1 MKTILEILQLSCAYL
16 EEKGIEGA
24 RRQAEELLAHILKL
38 KRIDLYLQFDRP
50 VEEEDL
56 ALLRKFIKRKGKG
69 EPVEYI
75 TSEVEFYH
83 IKLCLTPAV
92 LIPRQETEI
101 LASEIVD
108 SLPDTPLVV
117 WDVCTGSG
125 CIGISLKNAR
135 PAWSLTLSDISKEAL
150 AVAKNNAEINGIEV
164 SLLQGDLL
172 TPFVGKKADVI
183 ICNPPYVTEEEF
195 LSLDP
200 SVREFEPKGA
210 LVGGP
215 TGLEFYERLVRD
227 LPQFLV
233 SGGKVFFEIGAGMGA
248 KIAALFS
255 ETVWV
260 KKEVT
265 QDWSGHDRFFFA
277 EMA

>member
-1 MKTILEILQLSCAYL
+1 MKTVLEILQLSCAYL

-38 KRIDLYLQFDRP
+38 KRIDLYMQFDRP

-56 ALLRKFIKRKGKG
+56 ALLREFIKRKGKG
-69 EPVEYI
+69 EPLEYI
-75 TSEVEFYH
+75 TSEVEFYQV
-83 IKLCLTPAV
+83 KLRLTPAV

-101 LASEIVD
+101 LASKIVEC
-108 SLPDTPLVV
+108 LPDTSLVV
-117 WDVCTGSG
+117 WDVCAGSG
-125 CIGISLKNAR
+125 CLGISLKNAR
-135 PAWSLTLSDISKEAL
+135 PAWSLTLSDISPEAL
-150 AVAKNNAEINGIEV
+150 VIAKKNAEMNGIEV

-172 TPFVGKKADVI
+172 APFAGKKADVI

-195 LSLDP
+195 VSLDP

-215 TGLEFYERLVRD
+215 TGLEFYERLARD

-233 SGGKVFFEIGAGMGA
+233 PGGKVFFEMGTGMGA
-248 KIAALFS
+248 KIAALFP
-255 ETVWV
+255 EAVWV

-265 QDWSGHDRFFFA
+265 QDWSGQDRFFFA